1 MLILS
6 DELGSSLLFKYVHL
20 TLKDYNKFE
29 FNISVTG
36 AGLIGIIR
44 LDVNGYKTNIFV
56 WRKWVSFRNANWS
69 ILAFVK
75 NIVARPWRIVTCLQ
89 IGNTRFRSIVSLPLL
104 LPYKLSGVTSR
115 QYADFLF
122 VVFDL
127 TINNVPSFVPSC
139 RILGQRTIDV
149 T

>member
-1 MLILS
+1 M
-6 DELGSSLLFKYVHL
+6 GVFC
-20 TLKDYNKFE
+20 
-29 FNISVTG
+29 
-36 AGLIGIIR
+36 
-44 LDVNGYKTNIFV
+44 
-56 WRKWVSFRNANWS
+56 FRNANWS